1 MTTLIIE
8 VPDNASDIIAAITD
22 ITQKAGLRIN
32 IDKNDEGLSKKEFKS
47 LENACKEAA
56 LIKKG
61 LSKPI
66 PASELWND

>member
-8 VPDNASDIIAAITD
+8 IPDNSNDVIAAITD
-22 ITQKAGLRIN
+22 ITQKAGLKIS
-32 IDKNDEGLSKKEFKS
+32 IDQDDDGLSENEFKS
-47 LENACKEAA
+47 LENACKEAV